1 MVDALTWL
9 DLRGYDYVDEL
20 SSKNEEKLLIDM
32 LKERKDIAQMKDNTG
47 VSVLFISLL

>member
-1 MVDALTWL
+1 M
-9 DLRGYDYVDEL
+9 DEL

-47 VSVLFISLL
+47 VSVLPCFSLVKGVHSVMVVMKMS